1 MKRINRIIII
11 IFDQNY
17 CLTIKDSELIIE
29 LIYQQPNQPIS
40 KKPHIFGHTFRDY
53 FHMEYASIWKMR
65 LDLLPGQIDR
75 RYAFRC

>member
-29 LIYQQPNQPIS
+29 LIYQQPNSSPTIS
-40 KKPHIFGHTFRDY
+40 KKPHIFGRSFRDY
-53 FHMEYASIWKMR
+53 FHIEYASI
-65 LDLLPGQIDR
+65 
-75 RYAFRC
+75 